1 MIKIFFC
8 CFFNN
13 LKTLQKKNCTS
24 KFEKNLKLVKGRCN
38 FLLKWFF
45 FGGCWIGRPTKENHI
60 SSVVTL
66 PVVILHFFP
75 QIRELEDQRRE
86 AEEERERAEK
96 EARLRREQEIM
107 RLSLTQDKEVKLK
120 KINRKLLIVR
130 MNIDVILTF
139 YWSIKICGFSM
150 VICIVWRDLFRHF
163 EELQ

>member
-1 MIKIFFC
+1 M
-8 CFFNN
+8 
-13 LKTLQKKNCTS
+13 
-24 KFEKNLKLVKGRCN
+24 
-38 FLLKWFF
+38 
-45 FGGCWIGRPTKENHI
+45 
-60 SSVVTL
+60 VTL

-130 MNIDVILTF
+130 IKNDVILTF
-139 YWSIKICGFSM
+139 YWSVKICGFSL
-150 VICIVWRDLFRHF
+150 VICIV
-163 EELQ
+163 

>member
-1 MIKIFFC
+1 M
-8 CFFNN
+8 
-13 LKTLQKKNCTS
+13 
-24 KFEKNLKLVKGRCN
+24 
-38 FLLKWFF
+38 
-45 FGGCWIGRPTKENHI
+45 
-60 SSVVTL
+60 VTL

-139 YWSIKICGFSM
+139 YWSIKICGFQ
-150 VICIVWRDLFRHF
+150 WLFVLYDAIFLGILKSFNKRF
-163 EELQ
+163 EEQ